1 MTKDDLWQL
10 VLGELELSLSRANFI
25 TWFQKTVLYDKKD
38 GLAVVSVP
46 NAFAKE
52 WLETKYR
59 KPILKSLRTKD
70 NEIRDIQFVV
80 GKTQHRENGVSHAAK
95 NPASAPSILS
105 LPLQH
110 SQVDRETNL
119 NPRYTFDGFVIG
131 QFNELAHAAA
141 KAVTERTGMVY
152 NPLFIYGG
160 VGLGKTHLLQAVG
173 NALMKKR
180 AGLKIRYISCEK
192 FTNDFVSSIKNRT
205 IDEFKEKYRQLDVL
219 IIDDIQFIAG
229 KERTQ
234 EELFH
239 TFNALSTE
247 NKQVVF
253 SSDRPPKAIPT
264 LEERLRS
271 RFEGGMIADIT
282 PPDFETR
289 MAILKTKSVERGLLL
304 SEQTLTAI
312 ANIIQKNIRE
322 LEGALNRVAMVKGV
336 SATSGQVDISPNE
349 IHKLLSGTIKVQKKC
364 SWRDV
369 IRVVADFYDIEEREI
384 LEKSRRQEVV
394 RPRQVTMYILREELR
409 NSYPFIGRKI
419 GGRDHTTVMHACEKI
434 EEERRTNGQIF
445 DEINT
450 IKERLRLH
458 E

>member
-10 VLGELELSLSRANFI
+10 VLGELEVSLSRANFL
-25 TWFQKTVLYDKKD
+25 TWFQKTFLAEKKD
-38 GLAVVSVP
+38 GVAIISVP

-59 KPILKSLRTKD
+59 RFLLKSLRSHD
-70 NEIRDIQFVV
+70 NEVKDVHFVIGKIIQKEER
-80 GKTQHRENGVSHAAK
+80 GI
-95 NPASAPSILS
+95 PSKERSSSVLS

-119 NPRYTFDGFVIG
+119 NSRYNFDGFVIG
-131 QFNELAHAAA
+131 SFNEVAHAAA
-141 KAVTERTGMVY
+141 RAVTEKPGSLY

-160 VGLGKTHLLQAVG
+160 VGLGKTHLLQSIG
-173 NALMKKR
+173 NDLLKKR
-180 AGLKIRYISCEK
+180 SDLKIRYTSCEK
-192 FTNDFVSSIKNRT
+192 FTNDFVASIKTHTAN
-205 IDEFKEKYRQLDVL
+205 EFKEKYRQLDVL
-219 IIDDIQFIAG
+219 ILDDIQFISG

-239 TFNALSTE
+239 TFNDLSAE

-289 MAILKTKSVERGLLL
+289 VAILKTKMVDRGLAF
-304 SEQTLTAI
+304 SDNTLGAV

-322 LEGALNRVAMVKGV
+322 LEGALNRIIITKKLV
-336 SATSGQVDISPNE
+336 SGKDTVDISESE
-349 IHKLLSGTIKVQKKC
+349 IRKILSGTIKAQKKC
-364 SWRDV
+364 SWREV
-369 IRVVADFYDIEEREI
+369 IKVVADFYDIEEREI

-434 EEERRTNGQIF
+434 ADELGANGQIF

-450 IKERLRLH
+450 IRERLRLH

>member
-10 VLGELELSLSRANFI
+10 VLGELEVSLSRANFL
-25 TWFQKTVLYDKKD
+25 TWFQKTFLAEKKD
-38 GLAVVSVP
+38 GVAVVSVP

-59 KPILKSLRTKD
+59 RFLLKSLRSHD
-70 NEIRDIQFVV
+70 NEVKDVHFVIGKAIQKEERA
-80 GKTQHRENGVSHAAK
+80 GLPKERS
-95 NPASAPSILS
+95 SAVLS

-119 NPRYTFDGFVIG
+119 NSRYNFDGFVTG
-131 QFNELAHAAA
+131 SFNEVAHAAA
-141 KAVTERTGMVY
+141 RAVTEKPGSLY

-160 VGLGKTHLLQAVG
+160 VGLGKTHLLQSIG
-173 NALMKKR
+173 NDLLKKR
-180 AGLKIRYISCEK
+180 ADLKIRYISCEK
-192 FTNDFVSSIKNRT
+192 FTNDFVSSIKTHSAN
-205 IDEFKEKYRQLDVL
+205 EFKEKYRQLDVL
-219 IIDDIQFIAG
+219 IIDDIQFISG

-239 TFNALSTE
+239 TFNALSAE

-253 SSDRPPKAIPT
+253 SSDRPPKAIPS

-289 MAILKTKSVERGLLL
+289 VAILKTKIVDRGL
-304 SEQTLTAI
+304 SFSDNTLGAI
-312 ANIIQKNIRE
+312 ALIIQKNIRE
-322 LEGALNRVAMVKGV
+322 LEGALNRVIITKKLV
-336 SATSGQVDISPNE
+336 SGKDTIDISENE
-349 IHKLLSGTIKVQKKC
+349 IRKILSGTIRAQKKC
-364 SWRDV
+364 SWREV
-369 IRVVADFYDIEEREI
+369 IKVVADFYDIEEKEI

-434 EEERRTNGQIF
+434 EDELRANGQIF

-450 IKERLRLH
+450 IRERLRLH